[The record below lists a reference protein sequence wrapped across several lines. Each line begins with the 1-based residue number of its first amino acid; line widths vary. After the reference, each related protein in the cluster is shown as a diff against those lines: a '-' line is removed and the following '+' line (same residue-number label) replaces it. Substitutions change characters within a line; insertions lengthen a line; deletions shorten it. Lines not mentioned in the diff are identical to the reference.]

1 VSCIARARISF
12 EKKVKEEAGGSLT
25 VNWEKVKFWALAA
38 FLAAVLSL
46 TVTVTVFATSWAMES
61 LRNFL
66 ATWDHR
72 FLLELT
78 AAVGAMILLG
88 LLMFLVIDALALA
101 LAVVW
106 P

>member
-1 VSCIARARISF
+1 VSCIARACSSF
-12 EKKVKEEAGGSLT
+12 DKKVKEEVGGSLP
-25 VNWEKVKFWALAA
+25 VNWKKVNFWALAA

-46 TVTVTVFATSWAMES
+46 TVTIAVSATSWAMES

-88 LLMFLVIDALALA
+88 LLTFLVIDALALT
-101 LAVVW
+101 LATVW

>member
-1 VSCIARARISF
+1 M
-12 EKKVKEEAGGSLT
+12 
-25 VNWEKVKFWALAA
+25 NWVKVKFWALAA

-46 TVTVTVFATSWAMES
+46 TVTIAVFATSWAMES
-61 LRNFL
+61 LRNFS

-88 LLMFLVIDALALA
+88 LLTFLVIDALALA